1 MNREIMGNIK
11 YGLNSNVSTL
21 KTVLLKDPKAAFKS
35 QKTID
40 LQWQNLNFIEKP
52 DYKKSI
58 IQYGK
63 FVDILNDN
71 HVEVLFIPEDEKTSL
86 DSIYTHDPMFMTPN
100 GAVIGNMGKKQ
111 RKPETIMMKS
121 YLDEMGIPI
130 FGEIDNGGTLE
141 SGDAIWINDKT
152 VAVGLT
158 YRTNNE
164 GINQLRKILST
175 ISVELICVD
184 LPHWNGPVD
193 VLHLMSLISPL
204 KEDLFLIYEKLL
216 PVGFLEFLNKIA
228 IKTISIADEDY
239 DTLGC
244 NVLPLST
251 TKCLITNGND
261 RTTKII
267 ENNGIEVIEFQ
278 ASEICYKGSGGPT
291 CLTRPIYRD

>member
-1 MNREIMGNIK
+1 MNNIK
-11 YGLNSNVSTL
+11 DGLNSNVSTL

-40 LQWQNLNFIEKP
+40 LQWRNLNFIERP
-52 DYKKSI
+52 DFKKSI
-58 IQYGK
+58 IQYEK

-71 HVEVLFIPEDEKTSL
+71 HVQILFIPEDDETSL

-111 RKPETIMMKS
+111 RKPETAMMKK
-121 YLDEMGIPI
+121 YLYETGIPI
-130 FGEIDNGGTLE
+130 LGEINNGGTLE
-141 SGDAIWINDKT
+141 GGDAIWINDKIA
-152 VAVGLT
+152 AVVLT
-158 YRTNNE
+158 YRTNYE
-164 GINQLRKILST
+164 GVNQLRKILSS

-216 PVGFLEFLNKIA
+216 PVGFLKLLNNLD

-251 TKCLITNGND
+251 TKCLITKGND

-267 ENNGIEVIEFQ
+267 EQNGIEVIEFQ

>member
-1 MNREIMGNIK
+1 MGNIK

-40 LQWQNLNFIEKP
+40 SQWQNLNFIEKP
-52 DYKKSI
+52 NYKKSI

-141 SGDAIWINDKT
+141 GGDAIWINDKT

-164 GINQLRKILST
+164 GINQLSKILST

-267 ENNGIEVIEFQ
+267 EDNGIEVIEFQ

-291 CLTRPIYRD
+291 CLTRPLYRD

>member
-1 MNREIMGNIK
+1 MNNIK
-11 YGLNSNVSTL
+11 YGLKSNVSTL
-21 KTVLLKDPKAAFKS
+21 RTVLLKDPEAAFKS

-40 LQWQNLNFIEKP
+40 LQWENLNFIEKP
-52 DYKKSI
+52 DFKKSI
-58 IQYGK
+58 IQYEK

-71 HVEVLFIPEDEKTSL
+71 NVEILYIPEDEKTSL

-111 RKPETIMMKS
+111 REPETLMMKN
-121 YLDEMGIPI
+121 YLDEIGIPI
-130 FGEIDNGGTLE
+130 FGEIENEGTLE
-141 SGDAIWINDKT
+141 GGDVIWVNDKT
-152 VAVGLT
+152 VAIGLT

-164 GINQLRKILST
+164 GVNQLRKILSS

-216 PVGFLEFLNKIA
+216 PVGFLKLLNNLD
-228 IKTISIADEDY
+228 IKTISIVDEDY

-251 TKCLITNGND
+251 TKCLITKGND
-261 RTTKII
+261 STTKII
-267 ENNGIEVIEFQ
+267 EQNGIEVIEFQ

>member
-1 MNREIMGNIK
+1 MNNIK

-40 LQWQNLNFIEKP
+40 LQWQNLNFIERP
-52 DYKKSI
+52 DFKKSI
-58 IQYGK
+58 IQYEK

-71 HVEVLFIPEDEKTSL
+71 HVQILFIPEDDETSL

-111 RKPETIMMKS
+111 RKPETAMMKK
-121 YLDEMGIPI
+121 YLYQTGIPI
-130 FGEIDNGGTLE
+130 LGEINNGGTLE
-141 SGDAIWINDKT
+141 GGDAIWINDKIA
-152 VAVGLT
+152 AVGLT

-164 GINQLRKILST
+164 GVNQLRKILSS

-216 PVGFLEFLNKIA
+216 PVGFLKLLNNLD

-251 TKCLITNGND
+251 TKCLITKGND

-267 ENNGIEVIEFQ
+267 EQNGIEVIEFQ

>member
-1 MNREIMGNIK
+1 MGNIK

-141 SGDAIWINDKT
+141 GGDAIWINDKT

-267 ENNGIEVIEFQ
+267 EDNGIEVIEFQ

-291 CLTRPIYRD
+291 CLTRPLYRD

>member
-1 MNREIMGNIK
+1 MNNIK

-40 LQWQNLNFIEKP
+40 LQWQNLNFIERP
-52 DYKKSI
+52 DFKKSI
-58 IQYGK
+58 IQYEK

-71 HVEVLFIPEDEKTSL
+71 HVQILFIPEDDETSL

-111 RKPETIMMKS
+111 RKPETAMMKK
-121 YLDEMGIPI
+121 YLYETGIPI
-130 FGEIDNGGTLE
+130 LGEINNGGTLE
-141 SGDAIWINDKT
+141 GGDAIWIKDKIA
-152 VAVGLT
+152 AVGLT

-164 GINQLRKILST
+164 GVNQLRKILSS

-216 PVGFLEFLNKIA
+216 PVGFLKLLNNLD

-251 TKCLITNGND
+251 TKCLITKGND

-267 ENNGIEVIEFQ
+267 EQNGIEVIEFQ

>member
-1 MNREIMGNIK
+1 MNNIK

-40 LQWQNLNFIEKP
+40 LQWQNLNFIERP
-52 DYKKSI
+52 DFKKSI
-58 IQYGK
+58 IQYEK

-71 HVEVLFIPEDEKTSL
+71 HVQILFIPEDDETSL

-111 RKPETIMMKS
+111 RKPETAMMKK
-121 YLDEMGIPI
+121 YLYETGIPI
-130 FGEIDNGGTLE
+130 LGEINNGGTLE
-141 SGDAIWINDKT
+141 GGDAIWINDKIA
-152 VAVGLT
+152 AVGLT

-164 GINQLRKILST
+164 GVNQLRKILSS

-216 PVGFLEFLNKIA
+216 PVGFLKLLNNLD

-251 TKCLITNGND
+251 TKCLITKGND

-267 ENNGIEVIEFQ
+267 EQNGIEVIEFH

>member
-1 MNREIMGNIK
+1 MNNIK

-40 LQWQNLNFIEKP
+40 LQWQNLNFIERP
-52 DYKKSI
+52 DFKKSI
-58 IQYGK
+58 IQYEK

-71 HVEVLFIPEDEKTSL
+71 HVQILFIPEDDETSL

-111 RKPETIMMKS
+111 RKPETAMMKK
-121 YLDEMGIPI
+121 YLYETGIPI
-130 FGEIDNGGTLE
+130 LGEINNGGTLE
-141 SGDAIWINDKT
+141 GGDAIWINDKID
-152 VAVGLT
+152 AVGLT

-164 GINQLRKILST
+164 GVNQLRKILSS

-216 PVGFLEFLNKIA
+216 PVGFLKLLNNLD

-251 TKCLITNGND
+251 TKCLITKGND

-267 ENNGIEVIEFQ
+267 EQNGIEVIEFQ

>member
-1 MNREIMGNIK
+1 MNREIIGNIK

-40 LQWQNLNFIEKP
+40 LHWQNLNFIEKP

-141 SGDAIWINDKT
+141 GGDAIWINDKT

-216 PVGFLEFLNKIA
+216 PVGFLKFLNKIA

-267 ENNGIEVIEFQ
+267 EDNGIEVIEFQ

-291 CLTRPIYRD
+291 CLTRPLYRD

>member
-1 MNREIMGNIK
+1 
-11 YGLNSNVSTL
+11 
-21 KTVLLKDPKAAFKS
+21 
-35 QKTID
+35 
-40 LQWQNLNFIEKP
+40 
-52 DYKKSI
+52 
-58 IQYGK
+58 
-63 FVDILNDN
+63 
-71 HVEVLFIPEDEKTSL
+71 
-86 DSIYTHDPMFMTPN
+86 MFMTPN

-111 RKPETIMMKS
+111 RKPETAMMKK
-121 YLDEMGIPI
+121 YLYETGIPI
-130 FGEIDNGGTLE
+130 LGEINNGGTLE
-141 SGDAIWINDKT
+141 GGDAIWIHDKIA
-152 VAVGLT
+152 AVGLT

-164 GINQLRKILST
+164 GVNQLRKILSS

-216 PVGFLEFLNKIA
+216 PVGFLKLLNNLD

-251 TKCLITNGND
+251 TKCLITKGND

-267 ENNGIEVIEFQ
+267 EQNGIEVIEFQ

>member
-1 MNREIMGNIK
+1 MGNIK

-141 SGDAIWINDKT
+141 GGDAIWINDKT

-164 GINQLRKILST
+164 GINQLSKILST

-267 ENNGIEVIEFQ
+267 EDNGIEVIEFQ

-291 CLTRPIYRD
+291 CLTRPLYRD

>member
-1 MNREIMGNIK
+1 MNNIK

-21 KTVLLKDPKAAFKS
+21 KTVLLKDPEAAFKS
-35 QKTID
+35 QKIID
-40 LQWQNLNFIEKP
+40 LQWENLNFIEKP

-58 IQYGK
+58 IQYEK

-71 HVEVLFIPEDEKTSL
+71 NVEILYIPEDEKTSL

-111 RKPETIMMKS
+111 REPETSMMKN
-121 YLDEMGIPI
+121 YLAEIGIPI
-130 FGEIDNGGTLE
+130 FGEIDNEGTLE
-141 SGDAIWINDKT
+141 GGDVIWVNDKT
-152 VAVGLT
+152 AAVGLT
-158 YRTNNE
+158 YRTNNK
-164 GINQLRKILST
+164 GINQLRKILSS
-175 ISVELICVD
+175 ISVDLICVD

-204 KEDLFLIYEKLL
+204 KDDLFLIYEKLL
-216 PVGFLEFLNKIA
+216 PIGFLKLLNNLD

-239 DTLGC
+239 DSLGC

-251 TKCLITNGND
+251 TKCLITSGND
-261 RTTKII
+261 KTFKII
-267 ENNGIEVIEFQ
+267 EENGIEVIEFQ

-291 CLTRPIYRD
+291 CLTRPIYRK

>member
-141 SGDAIWINDKT
+141 GGDAIWINDKT

-267 ENNGIEVIEFQ
+267 EDNGIEVIEFQ

-291 CLTRPIYRD
+291 CLTRPLYRD

>member
-1 MNREIMGNIK
+1 MNNIK

-40 LQWQNLNFIEKP
+40 LQWRNLNFIERP
-52 DYKKSI
+52 DFKKSI
-58 IQYGK
+58 IQYEK

-71 HVEVLFIPEDEKTSL
+71 HVQILFIPEDDETSF

-111 RKPETIMMKS
+111 RKPETAMMKK
-121 YLDEMGIPI
+121 YLYETGIPI
-130 FGEIDNGGTLE
+130 LGEINNGGTLE
-141 SGDAIWINDKT
+141 GGDAIWINDKIA
-152 VAVGLT
+152 AVGLT

-164 GINQLRKILST
+164 GVNQLRKILSS

-216 PVGFLEFLNKIA
+216 PVGFLKLLNNLD

-244 NVLPLST
+244 NILPLST
-251 TKCLITNGND
+251 TKCLITKGND
-261 RTTKII
+261 STTKII
-267 ENNGIEVIEFQ
+267 EQNGIEVIEFQ

>member
-1 MNREIMGNIK
+1 MNNIK

-141 SGDAIWINDKT
+141 GGDAIWINDKT

-216 PVGFLEFLNKIA
+216 PIGFLKLLNNLD

-267 ENNGIEVIEFQ
+267 EDNGIEVIEFQ

-291 CLTRPIYRD
+291 CLTRPLYRD

>member
-1 MNREIMGNIK
+1 MNNIK

-40 LQWQNLNFIEKP
+40 LQWRNLNFIERP
-52 DYKKSI
+52 DFKKSI
-58 IQYGK
+58 IQYEK

-71 HVEVLFIPEDEKTSL
+71 HVQILFIPEDDETSL

-111 RKPETIMMKS
+111 RKPETAMMKK
-121 YLDEMGIPI
+121 YLYETGIPI
-130 FGEIDNGGTLE
+130 LGEINNGGTLE
-141 SGDAIWINDKT
+141 GGDAIWINDKIA
-152 VAVGLT
+152 AVGLT

-164 GINQLRKILST
+164 GVNQLRKILSS

-216 PVGFLEFLNKIA
+216 PVGFLKLLNNLD

-251 TKCLITNGND
+251 TKCLSAKGND

-267 ENNGIEVIEFQ
+267 EQNGIEVIEFQ

>member
-1 MNREIMGNIK
+1 MNNIK

-21 KTVLLKDPKAAFKS
+21 RTVLLKDPEAAFKS

-40 LQWQNLNFIEKP
+40 LQWENLNFIEKP
-52 DYKKSI
+52 DFKKSI
-58 IQYGK
+58 IQYEK
-63 FVDILNDN
+63 FVDILNN
-71 HVEVLFIPEDEKTSL
+71 NNVEILYLPEDEKTSL

-111 RKPETIMMKS
+111 REPETLMMKN
-121 YLDEMGIPI
+121 YLDEIGIPI
-130 FGEIDNGGTLE
+130 FGEIVNEGTLE
-141 SGDAIWINDKT
+141 GGDVIWINNET

-158 YRTNNE
+158 YRSNNE
-164 GINQLRKILST
+164 GINQLREILSL
-175 ISVELICVD
+175 ISVNLICVD

-204 KEDLFLIYEKLL
+204 KKDLFLIYEKLL
-216 PVGFLEFLNKIA
+216 PIGFLKLLNNLD

-244 NVLPLST
+244 NVLTLST

-267 ENNGIEVIEFQ
+267 EDNGIEVIEFQ

>member
-1 MNREIMGNIK
+1 MGNIK

-141 SGDAIWINDKT
+141 GGDAIWINDKT

-164 GINQLRKILST
+164 GINQLKKILST

-267 ENNGIEVIEFQ
+267 EDNGIEVIEFQ

-291 CLTRPIYRD
+291 CLTRPLYRD

>member
-1 MNREIMGNIK
+1 MGNIK

-141 SGDAIWINDKT
+141 GGDAIWINDKT

-216 PVGFLEFLNKIA
+216 PVGFLKFLNKID

-267 ENNGIEVIEFQ
+267 EDNGIEVIEFQ

-291 CLTRPIYRD
+291 CLTRPLYRD

>member
-1 MNREIMGNIK
+1 MNNIK

-40 LQWQNLNFIEKP
+40 LQWQNLNFIERP
-52 DYKKSI
+52 DFKKSI
-58 IQYGK
+58 IQYEK

-71 HVEVLFIPEDEKTSL
+71 HVQILFIPEDDETSL

-111 RKPETIMMKS
+111 RKPETAMMKK
-121 YLDEMGIPI
+121 YLYETGIPI
-130 FGEIDNGGTLE
+130 LGEINNGGTLE
-141 SGDAIWINDKT
+141 GGDAIWINDKIA
-152 VAVGLT
+152 AVGLT

-164 GINQLRKILST
+164 GVNQLRKILSS

-216 PVGFLEFLNKIA
+216 PVGFLKLLNNLD
-228 IKTISIADEDY
+228 IKSISIADEDY

-251 TKCLITNGND
+251 TKCLITKGND

-267 ENNGIEVIEFQ
+267 EQNGIEVIEFQ